1 MIESE
6 LLIKIFIFVLA
17 VFVGFDLIT
26 KVPPTLH
33 TPLMSGAN
41 AISGITILGALL
53 VAGRGDT
60 TLAVGSRIPGGRAGD
75 HQRGRRLRG
84 DRPDAPDVQ
93 KRADGGPLMDAID
106 FPILINAIYLLA
118 AVLIFLGLKRL
129 GSPATAREGNRIA
142 ALGMLIAVVVT
153 LLDRE
158 IVRFEIIVAGI
169 IVGAAIGGVFARAIR
184 MTAMPQLVALFNG
197 FGGAGSAVVA
207 AAEFLRLSDSGVDV
221 SLDVSVTIMLGTLVG
236 LVTFTGSLVA
246 YGKLQEL
253 IDGKPITYPLQKT
266 VSAVVFLAIV
276 GLIVYLVAGGDPVA
290 YYGLVALCLILG
302 LLLVTPIGGADMP
315 VVISLLNSY
324 SGIAAAMAG
333 FALGNVMLIIAGA
346 LVGAAGLIL
355 TQIMIKAMNRSLANV
370 LFGAFGAE
378 ATGGATESA
387 GEKVVRE
394 ATPEDAAVA
403 MAYSGSA
410 ILVPG
415 YGLAVATGAAPAQ
428 GGWRVARSAGRG
440 RAVRDPSRRR
450 QDARPHE
457 RPAGRGGRALRQAV
471 RPRRDQRPVPRYRLR
486 AGYRR

>member
-1 MIESE
+1 
-6 LLIKIFIFVLA
+6 
-17 VFVGFDLIT
+17 
-26 KVPPTLH
+26 
-33 TPLMSGAN
+33 
-41 AISGITILGALL
+41 
-53 VAGRGDT
+53 
-60 TLAVGSRIPGGRAGD
+60 
-75 HQRGRRLRG
+75 
-84 DRPDAPDVQ
+84 
-93 KRADGGPLMDAID
+93 MDDFD
-106 FPILINAIYLLA
+106 FPILINAFYLLA

-169 IVGAAIGGVFARAIR
+169 VAGAAIGGVFARAIR

-207 AAEFLRLSDSGVDV
+207 AAEYLRLADGGVEMP
-221 SLDVSVTIMLGTLVG
+221 LDVSVTIMLGTLIG
-236 LVTFTGSLVA
+236 LVTFSGSVIA
-246 YGKLQEL
+246 FGKLQEL

-266 VSAVVFLAIV
+266 VSAVVFVAIV
-276 GLIVYLVAGGDPVA
+276 GVIVYLVAGGDPVA
-290 YYGLVALCLILG
+290 YYGLIALCLILG
-302 LLLVTPIGGADMP
+302 LLLVIPIGGADMP

-355 TQIMIKAMNRSLANV
+355 TQIMIRAMNRSLANV

-378 ATGGATESA
+378 ASGGATESA
-387 GEKVVRE
+387 EEKVVRE

-415 YGLAVATGAAPAQ
+415 YGLAVARAQ
-428 GGWRVARSAGRG
+428 HQLKEVGELLEARGVDVRYAIHPVAGRMPG
-440 RAVRDPSRRR
+440 HMNVLLAEADVPYDKLYDLDEINDRFPDTDFVLVIGANDVVNPAARDEQGSPIYGMPILEVDKSRQVLVLKRSLNPGFAGLDNELFYKENTMMLFGDA
-450 QDARPHE
+450 QDSLSRVISE
-457 RPAGRGGRALRQAV
+457 IKEL
-471 RPRRDQRPVPRYRLR
+471 
-486 AGYRR
+486 